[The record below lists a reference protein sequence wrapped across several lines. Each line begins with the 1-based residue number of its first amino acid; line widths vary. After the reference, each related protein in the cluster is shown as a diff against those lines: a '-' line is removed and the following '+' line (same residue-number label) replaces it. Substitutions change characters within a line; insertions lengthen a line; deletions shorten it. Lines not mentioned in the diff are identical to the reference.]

1 MLQAQNIKAEQ
12 RFLERAEQNQKKLA
26 AASILDANLQSE
38 ENAEDRRV
46 LRQLALEKRERDME
60 ESIMKVSA
68 KTLDMLS
75 SAVTV
80 PCLELKL

>member
-12 RFLERAEQNQKKLA
+12 RFLERAEQNQKMLA
-26 AASILDANLQSE
+26 AASLLDANLQSE

-46 LRQLALEKRERDME
+46 LRQLALEKREHDME

-75 SAVTV
+75 SAVRV
-80 PCLELKL
+80 PSLELKL